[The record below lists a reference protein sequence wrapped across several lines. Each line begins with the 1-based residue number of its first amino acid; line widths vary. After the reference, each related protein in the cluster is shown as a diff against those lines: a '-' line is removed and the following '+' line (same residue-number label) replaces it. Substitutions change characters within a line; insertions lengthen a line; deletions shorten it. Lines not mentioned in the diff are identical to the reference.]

1 MLFGNKNITLIH
13 LPTLQFCAKFL
24 TMRLKS
30 FLLLSIFL
38 FLSFVQLLSQQTT
51 SELLGVVQGENKPLQ
66 GATVVAVHLPTG
78 TKYTTT
84 SREDG
89 RYNLSNLRVG
99 GPYEVTVTFVG
110 FQQEKQSD
118 ISLSLGTAYK
128 ADFDLKPS
136 AASLETITVAATR
149 SDRVFSKSRTGS
161 AEVINRQQIDH
172 LPTIN
177 RSINDFTRLTP
188 TANSNA
194 VYGTSSFAGRNNSYN
209 NLTVNGASFNNTF
222 GLAAGLGGQTN
233 TQPISIDALEQI
245 QVNIA
250 PYDVTLGNF
259 TGAGINSVTKSGT
272 NEIKASI
279 YSYWK
284 SPALTGLK
292 VGSTT
297 LAKQQFN
304 FNNRGMYVGGPIIK
318 NKLFFFVSGEQER
331 QSIPATSLVASRG
344 GSSGIGISQA
354 RAEDLDALSQFLK
367 TKYGYDP
374 GPYENYNFK
383 TYSDKITAR
392 IDININSKNTFN
404 INYFY
409 LKSWRN
415 VPPSN
420 SGAPGSGRQPSSTA
434 MPFLASSYIINNNF
448 NIVIAELNTRFS
460 NKLSN
465 KLQVG
470 YNQLRDFRSSPGGIF
485 PLVDIENGSGS
496 SFTAFGYEPFTAFNK
511 LNTNTYQ
518 FNDIVNL
525 YKGKHNFTFGTQNS
539 YNKFQNGFAPN
550 YFGAYRFKSLAD
562 FYASANSG
570 APTAYRYELRYSA
583 RKGGEFPYAN
593 IGSLQLGLFAQ
604 DRWNVNDNL
613 VLTLGLRA
621 DVPIFDKSFITNS
634 VADNLVFRNG
644 VRINTGQGPKIS
656 VLWSPRVGFNWD
668 VKGDK
673 ATQVR
678 GGLGIFAG
686 PPPFVWISNQAS
698 NNGVDFGSFVN
709 TSGVA
714 FNPDVNAYR
723 PANAAANTSY
733 NLAITDKN
741 FKFPQLFRSNLAIDR
756 RLFWD
761 ITGTLEGIFSKDVN
775 GVYHQNVN
783 LPSTGTPLV
792 GSDNRIRYSSKQIYS
807 GAGGATLTNP
817 NITDAI
823 LMTNTNKGY
832 TYNITLQLQRNVR
845 NLYTMLAYSYGDSRS
860 VNDGGSIAQSIW
872 RDRAVSG
879 DPNAAVTS
887 YSNFYQP
894 HRVVAAAYYRKEY
907 AKFFATSIGF
917 TFEAAN
923 GGTSSYTY
931 NGDLNNDGQF
941 FNDLIY
947 VPKDQND
954 IVLVPSVVPGAPTD
968 TRTTSM
974 TWTQLNNYINQ
985 DPYLSTR
992 RGQYAERNGLLY
1004 PFYKRLDLNFT
1015 QDFMVKAGKKTN
1027 TLRFTADIFNFGNLL
1042 NKNWGIYK
1050 IPNNT
1055 AILKYQ
1061 GLVSSGPD
1069 AGKPQFSFPFYDP
1082 KNQIPLTSTFQNSTG
1097 LSSRYQ
1103 VQLGVRYIFN

>member
-1 MLFGNKNITLIH
+1 M
-13 LPTLQFCAKFL
+13 
-24 TMRLKS
+24 
-30 FLLLSIFL
+30 
-38 FLSFVQLLSQQTT
+38 SQQTT
-51 SELLGVVQGENKPLQ
+51 SEILGLVQGENKPLQ

-78 TKYTTT
+78 TRYTTT

-99 GPYEVTVTFVG
+99 GPYEITVTFIG
-110 FQQEKQSD
+110 FQQETQSD
-118 ISLSLGTAYK
+118 INLSLGTAYK
-128 ADFDLKPS
+128 ADFDLKPTAGS
-136 AASLETITVAATR
+136 METITVSATR
-149 SDRVFSKSRTGS
+149 SDKVFSKSRTGS
-161 AEVINRQQIDH
+161 AEVINRQQIDR

-272 NEIKASI
+272 NEIKASV

-292 VGSTT
+292 VGTTT

-304 FNNRGMYVGGPIIK
+304 FNNRGIYIGGPIIK

-331 QSIPATSLVASRG
+331 QSTPATSLVASRG
-344 GSSGIGISQA
+344 GSSGNGISQA

-374 GPYENYNFK
+374 GPYENYNYK

-434 MPFLASSYIINNNF
+434 MPFFASSYIINNNF
-448 NIVIAELNTRFS
+448 NIIIAELNTRFS

-465 KLQVG
+465 KLRVG
-470 YNQLRDFRSSPGGIF
+470 YNQLRDFRSSPGGVF

-511 LNTNTYQ
+511 LNTDTYQ
-518 FNDIVNL
+518 FNDILNL

-570 APTAYRYELRYSA
+570 APKAYRYELRYSA
-583 RKGGEFPYAN
+583 RKGGEFPYAK

-644 VRINTGQGPKIS
+644 VRI
-656 VLWSPRVGFNWD
+656 
-668 VKGDK
+668 
-673 ATQVR
+673 
-678 GGLGIFAG
+678 
-686 PPPFVWISNQAS
+686 
-698 NNGVDFGSFVN
+698 
-709 TSGVA
+709 
-714 FNPDVNAYR
+714 
-723 PANAAANTSY
+723 
-733 NLAITDKN
+733 
-741 FKFPQLFRSNLAIDR
+741 
-756 RLFWD
+756 
-761 ITGTLEGIFSKDVN
+761 
-775 GVYHQNVN
+775 
-783 LPSTGTPLV
+783 ST
-792 GSDNRIRYSSKQIYS
+792 
-807 GAGGATLTNP
+807 
-817 NITDAI
+817 
-823 LMTNTNKGY
+823 
-832 TYNITLQLQRNVR
+832 
-845 NLYTMLAYSYGDSRS
+845 
-860 VNDGGSIAQSIW
+860 
-872 RDRAVSG
+872 
-879 DPNAAVTS
+879 
-887 YSNFYQP
+887 
-894 HRVVAAAYYRKEY
+894 
-907 AKFFATSIGF
+907 
-917 TFEAAN
+917 
-923 GGTSSYTY
+923 
-931 NGDLNNDGQF
+931 
-941 FNDLIY
+941 
-947 VPKDQND
+947 
-954 IVLVPSVVPGAPTD
+954 
-968 TRTTSM
+968 
-974 TWTQLNNYINQ
+974 
-985 DPYLSTR
+985 
-992 RGQYAERNGLLY
+992 
-1004 PFYKRLDLNFT
+1004 
-1015 QDFMVKAGKKTN
+1015 
-1027 TLRFTADIFNFGNLL
+1027 
-1042 NKNWGIYK
+1042 
-1050 IPNNT
+1050 
-1055 AILKYQ
+1055 
-1061 GLVSSGPD
+1061 
-1069 AGKPQFSFPFYDP
+1069 
-1082 KNQIPLTSTFQNSTG
+1082 
-1097 LSSRYQ
+1097 
-1103 VQLGVRYIFN
+1103 